1 MQLIDTITEKFSS
14 ANVVMKVIYITVFIF
29 LISLSLNTISF
40 FFNSHG
46 NFLIKWFA
54 LSPNLDSFIS
64 KPWTIL
70 SYGFLH
76 DGFFHII
83 FNLLILYYFGILFLD
98 YFSPKMF
105 MKYYLLG
112 ILVGGIIF
120 LLSYNFLPALKSR
133 NAILVGASAG
143 VMSIL
148 IGMATLIPNYAIR
161 FQWIGFI
168 KLKHIALF
176 IVILDVLQIPMGNAG
191 GHLAHLGG
199 AITGFILTKYLPNK
213 KSSRSDSNFFSK
225 NKKSNNLKTVYK
237 SNKPV
242 KSTINKSE
250 EQVKIDTIL
259 DKISKSGYEALS
271 KEEKQ
276 FLFDFGKNK

>member
-1 MQLIDTITEKFSS
+1 MQLLDTITDKFSS
-14 ANVVMKVIYITVFIF
+14 ANVVMKMIYITAFIF
-29 LISLSLNTISF
+29 LISLLLNTVSF

-46 NFLIKWFA
+46 NFLINWFA
-54 LSPNLDSFIS
+54 LSPNLDSFLS

-83 FNLLILYYFGILFLD
+83 FNLLVLYYFGTLFLD
-98 YFSPKMF
+98 YFNSKTF
-105 MKYYLLG
+105 LNYYFLG
-112 ILVGGIIF
+112 ILVGGIVF

-133 NAILVGASAG
+133 NALLVGASAG

-148 IGMATLIPNYAIR
+148 IGLATLIPNYAMR

-168 KLKHIALF
+168 KLKHVALF
-176 IVILDVLQIPMGNAG
+176 VVILDILQIPMGNAG

-199 AITGFILTKYLPNK
+199 ALTGFLLTQYFPEK
-213 KSSRSDSNFFSK
+213 KSQKSKNVFFSRK
-225 NKKSNNLKTVYK
+225 NKENNLKTVYK
-237 SNKPV
+237 SKKPV
-242 KSTINKSE
+242 NSTFKKSE
-250 EQVKIDTIL
+250 DQQKIDHIL

-276 FLFDFGKNK
+276 FLFDFGKK

>member
-1 MQLIDTITEKFSS
+1 MMQLIDTITEKFSS
-14 ANVVMKVIYITVFIF
+14 ANIVMKVIYITVFVF
-29 LISLSLNTISF
+29 LINLLLNTISF

-54 LSPNLDSFIS
+54 LSPNFDSFIS

-83 FNLLILYYFGILFLD
+83 FNLLILYYFGMLFLD

-105 MKYYLLG
+105 LNYYFLG

-133 NAILVGASAG
+133 NALLVGASAG

-148 IGMATLIPNYAIR
+148 IGLATLTPNYAIR

-168 KLKHIALF
+168 KLKHVALF
-176 IVILDVLQIPMGNAG
+176 IVVLDVLQIPMGNAG

-199 AITGFILTKYLPNK
+199 ALTGFLLTQYIPNR
-213 KSSRSDSNFFSK
+213 KSMSSKSNFFSK

-237 SNKPV
+237 SKKPV
-242 KSTINKSE
+242 ASSINKSE
-250 EQVKIDTIL
+250 EQQKIDSIL

-276 FLFDFGKNK
+276 FLFDFGKK

>member
-1 MQLIDTITEKFSS
+1 
-14 ANVVMKVIYITVFIF
+14 MKVIYITVFVF
-29 LISLSLNTISF
+29 LISLLLNTISF

-46 NFLIKWFA
+46 NFLITWFA
-54 LSPNLDSFIS
+54 LSPNFDSFIS
-64 KPWTIL
+64 QPWTLL

-83 FNLLILYYFGILFLD
+83 FNLLILYYFGMLFLD

-105 MKYYLLG
+105 VNYYFLG

-133 NAILVGASAG
+133 NALLVGASAG

-148 IGMATLIPNYAIR
+148 IGLATLTPNYAIR

-199 AITGFILTKYLPNK
+199 ALTGFLLTQYFPNK
-213 KSSRSDSNFFSK
+213 KSTSSKSNFFVK
-225 NKKSNNLKTVYK
+225 NKKSSNLKTVYK
-237 SNKPV
+237 SKKPIT
-242 KSTINKSE
+242 STINKSE
-250 EQVKIDTIL
+250 EQQKIDSIL

-276 FLFDFGKNK
+276 FLFDFGKK

>member
-1 MQLIDTITEKFSS
+1 MQLIDTIKEKFSS
-14 ANVVMKVIYITVFIF
+14 ANIVMKVIYITVFVF
-29 LISLSLNTISF
+29 LISLLLNTISF

-54 LSPNLDSFIS
+54 LSPNFDSFIS
-64 KPWTIL
+64 KPWTL
-70 SYGFLH
+70 FSYGFLH

-83 FNLLILYYFGILFLD
+83 FNLLILYYFGMLFLE

-105 MKYYLLG
+105 LNYYFLG

-133 NAILVGASAG
+133 NALLVGASAG

-148 IGMATLIPNYAIR
+148 IGLATLVPNYAIR

-176 IVILDVLQIPMGNAG
+176 IVILDILQIPMGNAG

-199 AITGFILTKYLPNK
+199 ALTGFIQTQYFPTK
-213 KSSRSDSNFFSK
+213 KSTSSKSHFFSK
-225 NKKSNNLKTVYK
+225 NKKSSNLKTVYK
-237 SNKPV
+237 SKKPV
-242 KSTINKSE
+242 ASAINKSE
-250 EQVKIDTIL
+250 EQQKIDSIL

-276 FLFDFGKNK
+276 FLFDFGKK